1 MILVYTP
8 LSLEL
13 DPALSL
19 LPLLVHHVP
28 LVLALQLVLLPLWLL
43 RASGLLLFRCFKTF
57 LCLLFKACEFPR
69 PVTALLPLV
78 CNALFHT
85 WVRALHG
92 FLLIRCWLRC
102 FFSTHFLELFALL
115 RGQHSRCNPWWP
127 PFLACFLGALAGI
140 ARLSDLSVFCL
151 GFRCALVCG
160 HSSPFMSIHD
170 LGVQE
175 LAARLRPGG
184 FFVRFFLGAQLL
196 RYCLRLTGGD
206 IVFIA

>member
-1 MILVYTP
+1 MSRGVYTRIVLYTRP
-8 LSLEL
+8 YLLEL

-19 LPLLVHHVP
+19 LRLLVHHVP
-28 LVLALQLVLLPLWLL
+28 LLLALQLVLLPLGLL

-57 LCLLFKACEFPR
+57 LCLGFKACEFPR

-78 CNALFHT
+78 CNALFHA

-115 RGQHSRCNPWWP
+115 RGQHSRRNPWWP

-140 ARLSDLSVFCL
+140 ACLGDLSVFCL
-151 GFRCALVCG
+151 GFRHTVVCG

-175 LAARLRPGG
+175 LAACFR
-184 FFVRFFLGAQLL
+184 
-196 RYCLRLTGGD
+196 T
-206 IVFIA
+206 